1 MWHDHEAVMLPSIK
15 MNSSSI
21 TLPTTID
28 EVIAHL
34 DAIVSTCEATGC
46 RMGYFPAMYNRVTRK
61 VKERILEGSFED
73 NERMERFD
81 VIFANRYLVAYYAY
95 AQHKPCSESWKITFD
110 ASKKWSPMVIQ
121 HLIASMNAHI
131 CLDLGISAAET
142 ETHNLASLKNDFD
155 QVNDILD
162 SLIEEVEAELREIFH
177 PLTTFDKITG
187 NSYWPIAHLGIV
199 KSRTDAWHVGEAY
212 AKLQT
217 DNERQTFIELRD
229 HHVAVIGKRILTPPK
244 LARLL
249 IGKIRDF
256 EKGTVSDKVRILN
269 RKIVRN

>member
-1 MWHDHEAVMLPSIK
+1 MLPSIQ
-15 MNSSSI
+15 MNYSSVA
-21 TLPTTID
+21 LPTTID

-34 DAIVSTCEATGC
+34 DAIVSACESTGC
-46 RMGYFPAMYNRVTRK
+46 RMGYFPAMYNRVTRQ
-61 VKERILEGSFED
+61 VKQLILEGAFED

-81 VIFANRYLVAYYAY
+81 VIFANRYLEAYYAY
-95 AQHKPCSESWKITFD
+95 SQNKPCSESWKITFE

-131 CLDLGISAAET
+131 CLDLGISAADT
-142 ETHNLASLKNDFD
+142 ETQNLDSLKNDFD
-155 QVNDILD
+155 QINDILD
-162 SLIEEVEAELREIFH
+162 SLITEVEAEMREIFH

-187 NSYWPIAHLGIV
+187 NSYWPIAHLGII
-199 KSRTDAWHVGEAY
+199 KSRSDAWHVAEAY
-212 AKLQT
+212 AQLQT
-217 DNERQTFIELRD
+217 DNERQIFIQLRD

-269 RKIVRN
+269 RKLASTK

>member
-1 MWHDHEAVMLPSIK
+1 MLTSVQ
-15 MNSSSI
+15 MNTLS
-21 TLPTTID
+21 TVLPTNID

-34 DAIVSTCEATGC
+34 DNIVAACEISGS
-46 RMGYFPAMYNRVTRK
+46 RMGYFPAMYNRVTRQ
-61 VKERILEGSFED
+61 VKQRIIDGSFED

-81 VIFANRYLVAYYAY
+81 VIFANRYLEAYYAY
-95 AQHKPCSESWKITFD
+95 AQHKPCSQSWKITFD

-142 ETHNLASLKNDFD
+142 ETQNLASLKNDFE

-162 SLIEEVEAELREIFH
+162 SLIEEVESELREIFH

-199 KSRTDAWHVGEAY
+199 KSRNDAWHVAEAY
-212 AKLQT
+212 AQLQT
-217 DNERQTFIELRD
+217 EKERHIFVHMRD

-244 LARLL
+244 LVKLL
-249 IGKIRDF
+249 VGKLRNF
-256 EKGTVSDKVRILN
+256 EKGTVADKVRILN
-269 RKIVRN
+269 RTLVPR

>member
-1 MWHDHEAVMLPSIK
+1 MLPSIH

-34 DAIVSTCEATGC
+34 DAIVATCEATGC
-46 RMGYFPAMYNRVTRK
+46 RMGYFPAMYNRVTRQ
-61 VKERILEGSFED
+61 VKERILEGTFEN

-81 VIFANRYLVAYYAY
+81 VIFANRYLEAYYAY
-95 AQHKPCSESWKITFD
+95 AQHKPCSQSWKITFD

-142 ETHNLASLKNDFD
+142 ETQNLASLKNDFD

-199 KSRTDAWHVGEAY
+199 KSRNDAWHVAQAY
-212 AKLQT
+212 AQLQT
-217 DNERQTFIELRD
+217 EKERHIFIHMRD
-229 HHVAVIGKRILTPPK
+229 HHVAVIGKRVLKPPK
-244 LARLL
+244 LVKL
-249 IGKIRDF
+249 IVGKLRTF
-256 EKGTVSDKVRILN
+256 EKGTVAEKLRIMN
-269 RKIVRN
+269 RKLVRN